1 MKQPVIIAILLLIA
15 LGAFNGVAIFPAAA
29 DAVIIIKEFPN
40 TNDSN
45 DKYLPDI
52 DGYHIGYQDNRNG
65 NWDISMAD
73 LSHSANPMPVSASP
87 ATPDGPIGDSEQG
100 RGALSVASIPFG
112 ATILIDGT
120 DYGTTNKLV
129 KDVPAGTR
137 NLTLIKAGY
146 QPTSM
151 LVNVPEGGL
160 KALPSVILV
169 PAEGAGTPG
178 GTGSLSIASI
188 PFGAT
193 ILIDGTDYGTTN
205 KLVRD
210 VPAGTRNLTLI
221 KAGYQPSSMLVNVP
235 EGGLKAL
242 PSVILVKAPQLPGD
256 VETLQAAVDAAS
268 DGDTILLKKGTYH
281 ENIVINKSVT
291 LIGFGPGNTIISG
304 DTGTEIIKG
313 GVINITKPFLQS
325 SGPNVTLVG
334 MTIMQGTAQYGGG
347 IFNSEG
353 TLTLSGVSITI
364 STASFSGGGIY
375 NQMGI
380 VVMNGS
386 MVAENTAKVGAGVMN
401 DGGTFVLNEGS
412 SISGNSAQIA
422 GGLDNLAGTV
432 IMNDGSSLTNNSA
445 TYDGGGMYSYF
456 YSTITLNGGTITGN
470 TAETGTGGG
479 IYSDSDSIV
488 NLFGGDV
495 SGNIPNDIY
504 YFT

>member
-1 MKQPVIIAILLLIA
+1 MLVNVPEGGLKALPSVILVKGE
-15 LGAFNGVAIFPAAA
+15 GAG
-29 DAVIIIKEFPN
+29 
-40 TNDSN
+40 
-45 DKYLPDI
+45 
-52 DGYHIGYQDNRNG
+52 
-65 NWDISMAD
+65 
-73 LSHSANPMPVSASP
+73 
-87 ATPDGPIGDSEQG
+87 TPGGTGS
-100 RGALSVASIPFG
+100 LSVASIPFG

-146 QPTSM
+146 QPT
-151 LVNVPEGGL
+151 
-160 KALPSVILV
+160 
-169 PAEGAGTPG
+169 
-178 GTGSLSIASI
+178 
-188 PFGAT
+188 
-193 ILIDGTDYGTTN
+193 
-205 KLVRD
+205 
-210 VPAGTRNLTLI
+210 
-221 KAGYQPSSMLVNVP
+221 SMLVNVP

-313 GVINITKPFLQS
+313 GVINITKPLLQS

-353 TLTLSGVSITI
+353 ALTLSGVSITN

-401 DGGTFVLNEGS
+401 DGGTFVLNEGG

>member
-146 QPTSM
+146 QP
-151 LVNVPEGGL
+151 
-160 KALPSVILV
+160 
-169 PAEGAGTPG
+169 
-178 GTGSLSIASI
+178 
-188 PFGAT
+188 
-193 ILIDGTDYGTTN
+193 
-205 KLVRD
+205 
-210 VPAGTRNLTLI
+210 
-221 KAGYQPSSMLVNVP
+221 SSMLVNVP

-291 LIGFGPGNTIISG
+291 LIGFGPGSTIISG
-304 DTGTEIIKG
+304 DTGAEIIKG

-353 TLTLSGVSITI
+353 TLTLSGVSITN

-375 NQMGI
+375 NQMGT

>member
-1 MKQPVIIAILLLIA
+1 
-15 LGAFNGVAIFPAAA
+15 
-29 DAVIIIKEFPN
+29 
-40 TNDSN
+40 
-45 DKYLPDI
+45 
-52 DGYHIGYQDNRNG
+52 
-65 NWDISMAD
+65 
-73 LSHSANPMPVSASP
+73 
-87 ATPDGPIGDSEQG
+87 
-100 RGALSVASIPFG
+100 
-112 ATILIDGT
+112 
-120 DYGTTNKLV
+120 
-129 KDVPAGTR
+129 
-137 NLTLIKAGY
+137 
-146 QPTSM
+146 
-151 LVNVPEGGL
+151 
-160 KALPSVILV
+160 
-169 PAEGAGTPG
+169 
-178 GTGSLSIASI
+178 
-188 PFGAT
+188 
-193 ILIDGTDYGTTN
+193 
-205 KLVRD
+205 
-210 VPAGTRNLTLI
+210 
-221 KAGYQPSSMLVNVP
+221 
-235 EGGLKAL
+235 AL

-291 LIGFGPGNTIISG
+291 LIGFGPGSTIISG
-304 DTGTEIIKG
+304 DTGAEIIKG
-313 GVINITKPFLQS
+313 GVINITKPLLQS

-353 TLTLSGVSITI
+353 TLTLSGVSITN

-375 NQMGI
+375 NQMGT

-456 YSTITLNGGTITGN
+456 YSTITLNGGTITSN

>member
-100 RGALSVASIPFG
+100 RGALSV
-112 ATILIDGT
+112 
-120 DYGTTNKLV
+120 
-129 KDVPAGTR
+129 
-137 NLTLIKAGY
+137 
-146 QPTSM
+146 
-151 LVNVPEGGL
+151 
-160 KALPSVILV
+160 
-169 PAEGAGTPG
+169 
-178 GTGSLSIASI
+178 ASI

-313 GVINITKPFLQS
+313 GVINITKPLLQS

-375 NQMGI
+375 NQMGT

>member
-137 NLTLIKAGY
+137 NLTLIKTGY
-146 QPTSM
+146 QPT
-151 LVNVPEGGL
+151 
-160 KALPSVILV
+160 
-169 PAEGAGTPG
+169 
-178 GTGSLSIASI
+178 
-188 PFGAT
+188 
-193 ILIDGTDYGTTN
+193 
-205 KLVRD
+205 
-210 VPAGTRNLTLI
+210 
-221 KAGYQPSSMLVNVP
+221 SMLVNVP

-313 GVINITKPFLQS
+313 GVINITKPLLQS

-353 TLTLSGVSITI
+353 ALTLSGVSITN

-401 DGGTFVLNEGS
+401 DGGTFVLNEGG

>member
-1 MKQPVIIAILLLIA
+1 MKRPVIIAILLLIA
-15 LGAFNGVAIFPAAA
+15 LGAFIGVGIFPAAA
-29 DAVIIIKEFPN
+29 DAVINIKEFPI

-45 DKYLPDI
+45 DQYLPDI

-65 NWDISMAD
+65 NWEISLAE
-73 LSHSANPMPVSASP
+73 LSYSATPMPVSASP

-100 RGALSVASIPFG
+100 RGALSVASIPFR

-151 LVNVPEGGL
+151 LVEVPEGGL

-205 KLVRD
+205 KLVKD

-221 KAGYQPSSMLVNVP
+221 KAGYQPTSMLVDVP

-256 VETLQAAVDAAS
+256 VETLQAAVDAAF

-313 GVINITKPFLQS
+313 GVINITKPLLQS

-353 TLTLSGVSITI
+353 TLTLSGVSITN

-375 NQMGI
+375 NQMGT

-456 YSTITLNGGTITGN
+456 YSTITLNGGTITSN

>member
-1 MKQPVIIAILLLIA
+1 MKRPVIIAILLLIA
-15 LGAFNGVAIFPAAA
+15 LGAFIGVGIFPAAA
-29 DAVIIIKEFPN
+29 DAVINIKEFPI

-45 DKYLPDI
+45 DQYLPDI

-65 NWDISMAD
+65 NWEISLAE
-73 LSHSANPMPVSASP
+73 LSYSATPMPVSASP

-100 RGALSVASIPFG
+100 RGALSVASIPFR

-151 LVNVPEGGL
+151 LVEVPEGGL

-205 KLVRD
+205 KLVKD

-221 KAGYQPSSMLVNVP
+221 KAGYQPTSMLVDVP

-291 LIGFGPGNTIISG
+291 LIGFGPGSTIISG
-304 DTGTEIIKG
+304 DTVAEIIKG
-313 GVINITKPFLQS
+313 GVINITKPLLQS

-353 TLTLSGVSITI
+353 TLTLSGVSITN

-375 NQMGI
+375 NQMGT

-456 YSTITLNGGTITGN
+456 YSTITLNGGTITSN

>member
-169 PAEGAGTPG
+169 
-178 GTGSLSIASI
+178 
-188 PFGAT
+188 
-193 ILIDGTDYGTTN
+193 
-205 KLVRD
+205 
-210 VPAGTRNLTLI
+210 
-221 KAGYQPSSMLVNVP
+221 
-235 EGGLKAL
+235 
-242 PSVILVKAPQLPGD
+242 KAPQLPGD

-313 GVINITKPFLQS
+313 GVINITKPLLQS

-353 TLTLSGVSITI
+353 ALTLSGVSITN

-401 DGGTFVLNEGS
+401 DGGTFVLNEGG

>member
-151 LVNVPEGGL
+151 LV
-160 KALPSVILV
+160 
-169 PAEGAGTPG
+169 
-178 GTGSLSIASI
+178 
-188 PFGAT
+188 
-193 ILIDGTDYGTTN
+193 D
-205 KLVRD
+205 
-210 VPAGTRNLTLI
+210 
-221 KAGYQPSSMLVNVP
+221 VP

-291 LIGFGPGNTIISG
+291 LIGFGPGSTIISG
-304 DTGTEIIKG
+304 DTGAEIIKG
-313 GVINITKPFLQS
+313 GVINITKPLLQS

-353 TLTLSGVSITI
+353 TLTLSGVSITN

-375 NQMGI
+375 NQMGT

-456 YSTITLNGGTITGN
+456 YSTITLNGGTITSN